1 MVMATLEISHDNSLP
16 LHIQLLDDLRH
27 KIINGILKP
36 HERLPSEWEL
46 VEQLDISRATI
57 QRAWQAAEQE
67 GLIYRIPGKGTFVSE
82 PGEKAVTKMVF
93 GLVVPDFRGSSAA
106 RTLHGA
112 ERILKQR
119 GYSIR
124 VASTEYSLDEENR
137 ILREM
142 VNEGMVG
149 CILWAF
155 KGSGTERYL
164 AEIDPTFPVVLLDR
178 PIEGVPLPCVTSN
191 NYAGGM
197 QAMKHLI
204 ELGHRQIAFLARPHI
219 ELWTVAERL
228 RAYQDAMISIAETPL
243 PPILIGDEKE
253 LSSYNAYLSSD
264 DQSLEPLVEYLRQP
278 DRPSA
283 IFAVNDWMAIRALRA
298 AKYAGLRVPEDLSL
312 VGFDNLDI
320 VDYLTPALTTIAQN
334 PELMGVEAARRLLA
348 YADGEPLEEV
358 LTMLPTKLIVRQS
371 TAAVK

>member
-1 MVMATLEISHDNSLP
+1 MTNLEISHDNSLP
-16 LHIQLLDDLRH
+16 LHIQLLHDLRH
-27 KIINGILKP
+27 KIMNGILKP

-46 VEQLDISRATI
+46 VESLNISRATI

-67 GLIYRIPGKGTFVSE
+67 GLIYRVPGKGTFVSE
-82 PGEKAVTKMVF
+82 PSEKTVTKMVF
-93 GLVVPDFRGSSAA
+93 GLVVPDFRGSTAA

-137 ILREM
+137 VLREM
-142 VNEGMVG
+142 VDEGLCG

-164 AEIDPTFPVVLLDR
+164 AEIDPTFPIVLLDR
-178 PIEGVPLPCVTSN
+178 PIEGIRLPCVTSN

-197 QAMKHLI
+197 QAMTHLL
-204 ELGHRQIAFLARPHI
+204 ELGHRKIAFLARPNI
-219 ELWTVAERL
+219 ELWTVSERL
-228 RAYQDAMISIAETPL
+228 RAYQDAMQSIGETPL
-243 PPILIGDEKE
+243 EPLLIGDEKE
-253 LSSYNAYLSSD
+253 LSSFNAYQTSD
-264 DQSLEPLVEYLRQP
+264 DQSLAPLIEYLRQL

-298 AKYAGLRVPEDLSL
+298 AKIAGLRVPEDLSL

-320 VDYLTPALTTIAQN
+320 ADYLTPALTTIAQN

-348 YADGEPLEEV
+348 YADGEPLEDV
-358 LTMLPTKLIVRQS
+358 VTLLPTRLIVRQS
-371 TAAVK
+371 TAAKN